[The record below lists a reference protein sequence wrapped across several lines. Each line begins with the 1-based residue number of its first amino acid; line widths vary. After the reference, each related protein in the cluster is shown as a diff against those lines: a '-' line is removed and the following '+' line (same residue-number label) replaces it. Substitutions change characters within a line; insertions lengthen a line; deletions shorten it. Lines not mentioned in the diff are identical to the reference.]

1 MDYPPVIPMTDAE
14 QNATY
19 SEIAKQF
26 ENCFGTMPSFFARVP
41 GRVNLIGE
49 HIDYC
54 GFAVLPMAIEQDI
67 IVAVKI
73 NDKKLL
79 NLANFDSKKYK
90 NFSTSTGDIKIDIS
104 SPQWYHYFLCGYK
117 GILEKCKIDDTGM
130 NVLVTGNVPPSAGL
144 SSSSALVCASALA
157 TTFAH
162 RISLTKWQLASICA
176 ESERYIGT
184 QGGGMDQAIGFLA
197 ESGTAKLIE
206 FNPLRTYNV
215 PLPADVVFVVC
226 NSCVAMNKAATS
238 QFNRRVIECRLA
250 TKVLAKKHGFEW
262 RNVEKLAELLVLL
275 QKDNY
280 AMISVVEHDLPQ
292 KSYTRKDLC
301 SILEVTDAEFTT
313 ILSENTKHLEEFQL
327 LNRAKH
333 VFEEAAR
340 VRKFKSTCD
349 RGNNE
354 VEELGRLMNE
364 SHKSCRDLYEC
375 SHPVLDELVQTAL
388 TAGAVGSRLTGAGW
402 GGCCVS
408 LVKKNQV
415 TEFLET
421 VRKNFYEKRVKEYPE
436 INVNSALFVTK
447 PSGGAA
453 IYTLQI

>member
-197 ESGTAKLIE
+197 ES
-206 FNPLRTYNV
+206 
-215 PLPADVVFVVC
+215 
-226 NSCVAMNKAATS
+226 
-238 QFNRRVIECRLA
+238 
-250 TKVLAKKHGFEW
+250 AKKHGFEW